1 MKIGFYAGSF
11 DPFTIGHL
19 HITKNASMLFDKV
32 IVGIGINPAK
42 TRRFDKEKMK
52 QAIENT
58 LESENISNAQV
69 VIYDGYTVHKAKE
82 MGATFLVRGL
92 RDAND
97 YAAEEEL
104 AKANKELS
112 GIETVYLR
120 KGDYTKVSSSLV
132 YEKLKNGEDV
142 SSLVPPQ
149 ILKAIEKEDI

>member
-19 HITKNASMLFDKV
+19 HIAKNASKLFDKL
-32 IVGIGINPAK
+32 IVGIGVNPAK

-69 VIYDGYTVHKAKE
+69 VIYEGYTVHKASE

-92 RDAND
+92 RDAKD

-104 AKANKELS
+104 AKANKGLS
-112 GIETVYLR
+112 GMETVYLR
-120 KGDYTKVSSSLV
+120 TGDYDYVSSSLV
-132 YEKLKNGEDV
+132 FEKLKNGEDI
-142 SSLVPPQ
+142 SKLVPPQ